1 MTAEWLAGQDLLADC
16 PDSILLRFMEV
27 VTHRILGLRITKH
40 QSRRKPWRA
49 CTLAENN
56 RWIKKLPG
64 WRPLRREWLFLRSCQ
79 PSAPHELGGPRWV
92 YFKCRALH
100 QCTPFIRQHPCR
112 CSDSGSPAEDYR
124 GAEDRWFYRLSFEV

>member
-1 MTAEWLAGQDLLADC
+1 MTAEWLAGQDLLTDC
-16 PDSILLRFMEV
+16 PDSILLQFMEV

-56 RWIKKLPG
+56 RWIKKLLG
-64 WRPLRREWLFLRSCQ
+64 CRPSSVSGFFLRPCQ
-79 PSAPHELGGPRWV
+79 PSALHELGGPRWV
-92 YFKCRALH
+92 CFKCRALH
-100 QCTPFIRQHPCR
+100 RCTPVIRRHPCR

-124 GAEDRWFYRLSFEV
+124 GAEDHWFYRLSSEV